1 MPTAPADVAHLLR
14 RAGFGASPGQVA
26 VFSGMERD
34 QIVDTLLD
42 VGAAPSS
49 TPPAI
54 LTDPAKADWERME
67 GLVKWW
73 LDLMASDSRP
83 LLEKMTLFW
92 HGHFTSEQRKVNQA
106 GLMHRQN
113 ALLRRNAL
121 GDFRTLAKEAALD
134 PAMLRYL
141 DNGTNRKGTPQ
152 ENWARELWELMMLG
166 PGNYTQGDVRESA
179 RAWTGHNLD
188 ADRLELPVL
197 PRAPRHRQQDD
208 PRPDGGVGR
217 RPGDRPDPRRPG
229 LGADLRP
236 LRGPQAVVLPGLPR
250 RPTTRWSTGWPT
262 PSRARGG
269 ASGRWCGPS
278 SCTRSSGRTGPA
290 TRWCARRWSSWWPP
304 CAPSGWTA
312 ATVNAQWWMAN
323 MGQELFN
330 PPNVSGWRGG
340 SSYISTTAFWARSSF
355 ARNVTW
361 KARDAG
367 VLAGTGDMAA
377 PAAVQ
382 AAFDRFGID
391 RPDAHTRGVLE
402 GWVRA
407 QQAAG
412 RWAIQPNLITLGLLT
427 PEFQLA

>member
-1 MPTAPADVAHLLR
+1 
-14 RAGFGASPGQVA
+14 
-26 VFSGMERD
+26 
-34 QIVDTLLD
+34 
-42 VGAAPSS
+42 
-49 TPPAI
+49 
-54 LTDPAKADWERME
+54 
-67 GLVKWW
+67 
-73 LDLMASDSRP
+73 
-83 LLEKMTLFW
+83 
-92 HGHFTSEQRKVNQA
+92 
-106 GLMHRQN
+106 MHRQN

-188 ADRLELPVL
+188 ADKLEYQYYPERHDTGSKTILGQTGAWDGVQVIDLTLDGPVSGPTCARFVARKL
-197 PRAPRHRQQDD
+197 WSFLAYPS
-208 PRPDGGVGR
+208 
-217 RPGDRPDPRRPG
+217 PGDA
-229 LGADLRP
+229 LVNELADIF
-236 LRGPQAVVLPGLPR
+236 RGSG
-250 RPTTRWSTGWPT
+250 WSIRALVRAILLHEEFW
-262 PSRARGG
+262 SDRARD
-269 ASGRWCGPS
+269 ALV
-278 SCTRSSGRTGPA
+278 RSPVEYVVA
-290 TRWCARRWSSWWPP
+290 TMRAV
-304 CAPSGWTA
+304 GLDA
-312 ATVNAQWWMAN
+312 AAVNVQWWMAN

-340 SSYISTTAFWARSSF
+340 SSYISTTAFWARSSYV
-355 ARNVTW
+355 RYITW

-402 GWVRA
+402 SWVRA